1 MLPLPGTGPLAAAG
15 APAPPPAAAEPRPA
29 VAARPEDIE
38 PLAVVERRHVENAI
52 ALCGGNLQL
61 AARRLGIGISTIYR
75 KRDSWAREG

>member
-1 MLPLPGTGPLAAAG
+1 M
-15 APAPPPAAAEPRPA
+15 APAPPAMPVNDAL
-29 VAARPEDIE
+29 PESPQDIE
-38 PLAVVERRHVENAI
+38 PLSNIERRYVEHAI

>member
-1 MLPLPGTGPLAAAG
+1 M
-15 APAPPPAAAEPRPA
+15 
-29 VAARPEDIE
+29 AARPEDIE